1 MSAPTPVQQLATLQE
16 QVANLQAQVAA
27 LQNAARSF
35 TSRPKPILPDPIKFD
50 GKAYHFD
57 TWLPSIKAKLRV
69 DGTSGALGDSIA
81 QFYYVYDRLES
92 NVQSQVLPQLAT
104 AEEAQYWSYQTI
116 LDQLAR
122 ALDNPN
128 KTQEAVDRLHRIE
141 QSSGESIP
149 NYIAKFERLLY
160 EAKGHNWDDDRK
172 ISAFRFGL
180 NATIKNRLAQQ
191 LELPSTYPKFLQAVQ
206 KLSSRS
212 GTILAPAAPS
222 GPSNT
227 LQQYRQSNP
236 PVATRYSDPMD
247 VSQMDIG
254 LNTFDF
260 CEMNSDG
267 THTGVR
273 HPDPVRLIQEAS
285 ERTGISINNIG
296 FDPSL
301 KGKTP
306 IQVHRSQSSSP
317 RQSYRDT
324 GACLRCGSF
333 DHWLSTC
340 PEPAR
345 PSTNS
350 RSAGTTGKRVTI
362 AALDDDDDNNDEPY
376 SQWYV

>member
-1 MSAPTPVQQLATLQE
+1 MSTPTPVQQLATLQE
-16 QVANLQAQVAA
+16 QVANLQAQLAA
-27 LQNAARSF
+27 LQNAARS
-35 TSRPKPILPDPIKFD
+35 SRPKPILPDPVKFD

-57 TWLPSIKAKLRV
+57 TWLPSIMAKLRV

-128 KTQEAVDRLHRIE
+128 KTQEAEDRLHRIE
-141 QSSGESIP
+141 QSSGESVP

-160 EAKGHNWDDDRK
+160 EAKGHNWEDDRK

-180 NATIKNRLAQQ
+180 NAMIKNRLAQQ

-222 GPSNT
+222 GPSNA
-227 LQQYRQSNP
+227 LQQHRQSNAT
-236 PVATRYSDPMD
+236 ATRYGDPMD
-247 VSQMDIG
+247 ISQVNALDTAG
-254 LNTFDF
+254 FNF
-260 CEMNSDG
+260 CEMNSNG
-267 THTGVR
+267 TYTGVR
-273 HPDPVRLIQEAS
+273 YPDPVRLTQEAS
-285 ERTGISINNIG
+285 KRTGISINNIG

-301 KGKTP
+301 KDKTP
-306 IQVHRSQSSSP
+306 IQVHRSRSSSP
-317 RQSYRDT
+317 RQSYRDM

-333 DHWLSTC
+333 DHWLAAC
-340 PEPAR
+340 PESAR
-345 PSTNS
+345 PSPNS
-350 RSAGTTGKRVTI
+350 RSVGTTGKRVVIT
-362 AALDDDDDNNDEPY
+362 ALDDDDEDNNDEPY
-376 SQWYV
+376 SQWYI

>member
-1 MSAPTPVQQLATLQE
+1 
-16 QVANLQAQVAA
+16 
-27 LQNAARSF
+27 
-35 TSRPKPILPDPIKFD
+35 
-50 GKAYHFD
+50 
-57 TWLPSIKAKLRV
+57 
-69 DGTSGALGDSIA
+69 
-81 QFYYVYDRLES
+81 VYDRLES

-104 AEEAQYWSYQTI
+104 AEEEQIWSYQSI
-116 LDQLAR
+116 LDQLVR

-128 KTQEAVDRLHRIE
+128 KTQEAIDRLHRIE

-180 NATIKNRLAQQ
+180 STTIKNRLAQQ
-191 LELPSTYPKFLQAVQ
+191 LELPSTYPRFLQAVQ

-212 GTILAPAAPS
+212 GTIAPAAPS

-236 PVATRYSDPMD
+236 PATTRHGDPMD
-247 VSQMDIG
+247 VSQVDIG
-254 LNTFDF
+254 LNTLDTAGFDF

-285 ERTGISINNIG
+285 ERTGISVNNIG

-301 KGKTP
+301 MGKTP
-306 IQVHRSQSSSP
+306 IQVHRSLSRSSSP

-333 DHWLSTC
+333 DHWLSDC

-362 AALDDDDDNNDEPY
+362 ATLDDDDDNNNEPY
-376 SQWYV
+376 SQWYI